1 MIFFLIMYYCHF
13 NDKVITSGNISISYH
28 VCKTTFIVLFLFL
41 KIADRCQEQLAQ
53 ASTLDAADRR
63 AAVVYADTLTILFE
77 DVGKV
82 VEIHQPLVET
92 YYGK

>member
-1 MIFFLIMYYCHF
+1 MKGKYVFVFQ
-13 NDKVITSGNISISYH
+13 
-28 VCKTTFIVLFLFL
+28 
-41 KIADRCQEQLAQ
+41 IADRCQEQLAQ
-53 ASTLDAADRR
+53 ASTLDPADRR

-92 YYGK
+92 YYGRFSDKLSLENE